1 MAGGLLPG
9 LRVQRFSVEQQP
21 VEIEQA
27 GGGSDHGSI
36 LNQRRIL
43 WQLLQAWCPG
53 GQAGCVLA

>member
-1 MAGGLLPG
+1 
-9 LRVQRFSVEQQP
+9 VQRFSVEQQP